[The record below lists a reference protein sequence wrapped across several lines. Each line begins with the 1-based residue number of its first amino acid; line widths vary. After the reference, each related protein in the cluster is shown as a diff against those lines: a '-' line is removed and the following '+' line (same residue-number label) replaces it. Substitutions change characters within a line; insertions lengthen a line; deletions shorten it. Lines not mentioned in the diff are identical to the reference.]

1 MMIVLP
7 VGSNYVARIACALMP
22 FLPAKSNLDGGL
34 RPAKQRGDPG
44 RRAGIERIPSCDPA
58 RMAVT
63 AIKAVSRPGSARHGS
78 VICRLL
84 KPPAGPRSS
93 HRENPM
99 RKFITV
105 LAFLALTAFSPV
117 LLHAEDAKPYSD
129 NNEINLLLLL
139 PPPPAVDS
147 DQMKA
152 ELGEILTIQV
162 TRSKAMVDRA
172 VADVTENIWRFADV
186 VDSPNFTAAALPKVA
201 AFFDRVVETESAVVD
216 PAKDVWK
223 RPRSACDHATGRLV
237 EGGRNPGRAATR
249 AAPTKWG
256 PIRAGDR

>member
-1 MMIVLP
+1 
-7 VGSNYVARIACALMP
+7 
-22 FLPAKSNLDGGL
+22 
-34 RPAKQRGDPG
+34 
-44 RRAGIERIPSCDPA
+44 
-58 RMAVT
+58 
-63 AIKAVSRPGSARHGS
+63 
-78 VICRLL
+78 
-84 KPPAGPRSS
+84 
-93 HRENPM
+93 M

-223 RPRSACDHATGRLV
+223 RPRPHLYSDLVKPVVPLSKSGSYPSGHSTVGTLMGIELANMLPEKRAQIMARAWEFGHNRVVGGIHYPSDIEMGRISGMVIAQTISTHPDFKAEFEAAKAEL
-237 EGGRNPGRAATR
+237 RAAL
-249 AAPTKWG
+249 G
-256 PIRAGDR
+256 L